1 MGRPIVR
8 GVAPLYVN
16 DANLAAALDIVCDPK
31 DALLDTLDR
40 SSFLVHCI
48 ALVVNHVCR
57 FTHFCATAGA
67 SRRVALRCPGVSNA
81 GGVI

>member
-40 SSFLVHCI
+40 SFLVYWI
-48 ALVVNHVCR
+48 A
-57 FTHFCATAGA
+57 
-67 SRRVALRCPGVSNA
+67 
-81 GGVI
+81 